1 MKIPKHLTEYGD
13 LYAASPR
20 VAALKWFEN
29 AGLGM
34 FIHYGVYS
42 IPGRGEWVMF
52 REKIHVLEYEKLM
65 NSFTA
70 DKFSADHIVS
80 LAEASGMKYIIFT
93 ARHHDGFCLF
103 KSNESNFN
111 SFNSLAG
118 RDLVAELAEACA
130 KKGIGL
136 FLYYSYGVDW
146 RHPYAPGN
154 DAGVNCARPLY
165 DETEPFYNNNR
176 SVTGEETLGTAG
188 DTGVKDTE
196 LAKGT
201 KKTDGAKATEKAD
214 EVKRTDKQNYSI
226 YIDFMHRQL
235 TELLTNYGNIA
246 GIWFDLISAVY
257 FRPDIFPVGDTY
269 RLIRS
274 LQPHALIS
282 FKQGANGEEDY
293 MSQEFVFVP
302 LKDRLIKM
310 GAPEEAVR
318 LSEKVWNRHKDKW
331 NEVCAIMQNKG
342 WGYIKGESHK
352 NADDILKMLAGCRER
367 RCNLAINTGLLPD
380 GSVHADD
387 EKAFREAGG
396 RIKRENMIVTG

>member
-1 MKIPKHLTEYGD
+1 TEYGD
-13 LYAASPR
+13 LFAADPR
-20 VAALKWFEN
+20 AAALKWFEN
-29 AGLGM
+29 ARLGI
-34 FIHYGVYS
+34 FIHYGLYS
-42 IPGRGEWVMF
+42 IPGRGEWIMYK
-52 REKIHVLEYEKLM
+52 EKYHVSEYEKLM
-65 NSFTA
+65 SSFTA
-70 DKFSADHIVS
+70 EKFDADHIAS

-93 ARHHDGFCLF
+93 TRHHDGFCLF
-103 KSNESNFN
+103 KSNESDFN
-111 SFNSLAG
+111 SYKSPAG
-118 RDLVAELAEACA
+118 RDLVAELAEACK

-146 RHPYAPGN
+146 RHPCAPGN

-165 DETEPFYNNNR
+165 DEPEPYNDSCR
-176 SVTGEETLGTAG
+176 STTGEGALEILETKETTATTATTGTG
-188 DTGVKDTE
+188 EQGY
-196 LAKGT
+196 G
-201 KKTDGAKATEKAD
+201 
-214 EVKRTDKQNYSI
+214 I

-246 GIWFDLISAVY
+246 GIWLDLISAVY
-257 FRPDIFPVGDTY
+257 FRPDIFPVSETY
-269 RLIRS
+269 KLIRS

-318 LSEKVWNRHKDKW
+318 LSEEVWNRHKDKW
-331 NEVCAIMQNKG
+331 NEVCAIMQDKG
-342 WGYIKGESHK
+342 WGYIKDEPHK
-352 NADDILKMLAGCRER
+352 SADDISKMLAECRKR

-387 EKAFREAGG
+387 EKAFREVG
-396 RIKRENMIVTG
+396 RRLK

>member
-13 LYAASPR
+13 LYAADPR
-20 VAALKWFEN
+20 TVALKWFEN

-34 FIHYGVYS
+34 FIHYGLYS

-52 REKIHVLEYEKLM
+52 REKIHVSEYEKLM
-65 NSFTA
+65 DSFTA
-70 DKFSADHIVS
+70 EKFDADHIAS

-103 KSNESNFN
+103 KSDETDFS
-111 SFNSLAG
+111 SFNSPAG

-146 RHPYAPGN
+146 RHPCAPGN

-165 DETEPFYNNNR
+165 DEPEPYYNSCSSLAGEGTE
-176 SVTGEETLGTAG
+176 GT
-188 DTGVKDTE
+188 V
-196 LAKGT
+196 
-201 KKTDGAKATEKAD
+201 GAKF
-214 EVKRTDKQNYSI
+214 TDKQNYST
-226 YIDFMHRQL
+226 YIDFIHRQL

-257 FRPDIFPVGDTY
+257 FRPDIFPVSETY

-293 MSQEFVFVP
+293 M
-302 LKDRLIKM
+302 
-310 GAPEEAVR
+310 
-318 LSEKVWNRHKDKW
+318 
-331 NEVCAIMQNKG
+331 
-342 WGYIKGESHK
+342 
-352 NADDILKMLAGCRER
+352 
-367 RCNLAINTGLLPD
+367 
-380 GSVHADD
+380 
-387 EKAFREAGG
+387 
-396 RIKRENMIVTG
+396 